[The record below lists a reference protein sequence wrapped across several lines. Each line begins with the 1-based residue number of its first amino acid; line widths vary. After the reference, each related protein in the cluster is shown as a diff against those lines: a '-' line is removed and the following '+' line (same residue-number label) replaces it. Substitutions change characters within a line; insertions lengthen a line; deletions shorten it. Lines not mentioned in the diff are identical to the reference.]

1 MGFILPRG
9 DGHDKS
15 NTNEAPISKE
25 MAGVN
30 ICLKPGGIR
39 VA

>member
-1 MGFILPRG
+1 
-9 DGHDKS
+9 
-15 NTNEAPISKE
+15 

-39 VA
+39 VAWMGVHAIGKSSYQCSWRMLDGM